1 MNDKIEIGKSIPDFT
16 LESTSG
22 NSFSLKDLKGKI
34 VVLYFYPRDN
44 TAGCTTEALEFS
56 ALKEA
61 FEKKNTVIIGIS
73 KDSIKSHHN
82 FINKHEL
89 SFELLS
95 DPDKK
100 IHENFDV
107 LKLKKNYGKETLG
120 TERSTF
126 IINQE
131 GILVKEYR
139 KVKAKGH
146 AQEVL
151 EFIKEH
157 L

>member
-1 MNDKIEIGKSIPDFT
+1 MNDKIEIGKGIPDFT
-16 LESTSG
+16 LESTNG
-22 NSFSLKDLKGKI
+22 VSFNLKDLQGKVI
-34 VVLYFYPRDN
+34 VLYFYPRDN
-44 TAGCTTEALEFS
+44 TAGCTTEALEFK

-61 FEKKNTVIIGIS
+61 FEQNNTVIIGIS
-73 KDSIKSHHN
+73 KDSLKSHHN

-89 SFELLS
+89 NFELLS
-95 DPDKK
+95 DPDRK
-100 IHENFDV
+100 IHETFDV

-131 GILVKEYR
+131 GILVKAYR